1 MSFLSDIQNFREK
14 ALQQASKNASEV
26 FEYVSR
32 QVVLLSPNPPG
43 KRGYAQGHLKNQWY
57 ASVDSPSSY
66 TSNSKSD
73 TGQDSLARLQSV
85 LATQPFYGKD
95 ATLYFTNSVSYAYR
109 VESFGWP
116 KNDPTNTTS
125 WLWTGRATPYAM
137 KSTAVQMTLLKYKV

>member
-1 MSFLSDIQNFREK
+1 MSFLSDIEAFREK

-43 KRGYAQGHLKNQWY
+43 NQWY
-57 ASVDSPSSY
+57 ASVDSPSSS
-66 TSNSKSD
+66 TSNSRSD